1 MTCFLN
7 RLSVFKKSLKYKRNY
22 VKFTILGVKMIGQ
35 HDLLRSFRDNC
46 GFGLVANIKNKP
58 SYQVLDDAI
67 TALERMM
74 HRGAVAADGKTGDG
88 SGLLISMPEEFMR
101 GVAESNGVEL
111 SKQFGI
117 ASIFTKDVKLLDI
130 FEETCDNNDLK
141 IVFRR
146 EVPIDTNALGEQAM
160 ASLPKIMQFF
170 IVPNSLMATNRFDAL
185 LYLSRKECEHKL
197 MKERDFYIASMSSKV
212 VSYKGLVMP
221 THIKEF
227 YKDFQDEK
235 FKISFS
241 LFHQRFST
249 NTLPEWRLAQPFR
262 AVAHNGEI
270 NSVEGNRIN
279 VEIKSESIKS
289 EVFTPEEIQRILPI
303 LQLNSSDSASADN
316 FFEFLIVNGM
326 DFFKAVR
333 AIIPSAWQNS
343 PHMDPELRAFYE
355 YHSTVFEAWDGPAA
369 FSVTDGRY
377 IGCVLDRNGLRPS
390 KYIITNDDNLLIA
403 SEYGVVDIK
412 EEDIKERGRL
422 QSGEML
428 GLDLKF
434 GKVLKSK
441 EIDDYLKST
450 NPYMKWLN
458 EHMVYLQEH
467 VEEQYS
473 SSKDIDV
480 DNLIV
485 RQRYFNITQE
495 IVEQVIEPMIIEG
508 KEAVGSMGD
517 DTPLA
522 AFSNKQRNFTDFFKQ
537 KFAQVTNPPIDP
549 IREKVVMSLN
559 TGFGEIH
566 NILDE
571 IPTHAQRLKS
581 ISPIITSEKLAVLK
595 SFGDNKSP
603 RYQAFYHNTTF
614 STAYKNDLQTSLSTL
629 VETVIHSVKNDG
641 TRIIILDDGELSK
654 ENKVIPMAMVVGR
667 LNSSLLKAKIRHLV
681 SMICITGEVVDS
693 HSAAVLIG
701 YGASAIFPNLLFT
714 TVAHQLEKS
723 KTMDME
729 CSEAF
734 KAVHTSINGGILK
747 IMSKMGIA
755 TIASYRNAGL
765 FDVMGLS
772 HEISKDCFE
781 TSHNVIPGLTYNDI
795 DERLTKYHKDAFR
808 NNGFNK
814 IFPLNI
820 GGYYKFYNGQEHH
833 DFGPDVIHAIHD
845 MAASGK
851 KEDFDKFKNLVN
863 KRGLKFIRDFFEL
876 KSDRKSIDVSEVEPK
891 EVIFKRFASAAM
903 SLGSISPEAHET
915 MAIAMN
921 TIGGQSNSGEGGE
934 DSARYGTNKVSKIK
948 QVASGRFGVTPAYLR
963 SAEELQI
970 KVAQG
975 AKPGE
980 GGQLPGHKVTALI
993 GKLRH
998 TVPGVT
1004 LISPP
1009 PHHDIYSIEDLAQL
1023 IFDLKQV
1030 NPKARVAVKLVST
1043 VGVGTIAAG
1052 VAKAYADK
1060 IIISGGDGGTG
1071 AAPLTSIKFAGNPW
1085 EIGLSEA
1092 HNALKANNLRGLV
1105 ELQTDGGLKTG
1116 LDVVKAALLGAE
1128 SYAFGTG
1135 VLTIVG
1141 CKMLRI
1147 CHVNKCTVGIATQN
1161 EKLRNEFFKGHVDQ
1175 VINFFTLLAEDVR
1188 SIMAELGYRTMEEM
1202 IGRVD
1207 LLKVTKDDFAQKFD
1221 FSSILHQEKGVNTHQ
1236 QSFNHPFDDNLFE
1249 KDVLK
1254 EAYAAIKHPE
1264 YPIRIK
1270 REIKNVH
1277 RSFGALVSGEI
1288 AEFYGDEGLKAG
1300 TITINLNG
1308 VAGQALGAFLIPGV
1322 SIYLD
1327 GVANDY
1333 IAKGMHGGKI
1343 VITSKNQGEKFSAGG
1358 NTCLYG
1364 ATGGKLY
1371 ISGSVGERFGVR
1383 NSGALAIVEGSGD
1396 NACEYMT
1403 GGIVVILGKTGINF
1417 GAGMT
1422 GGISFVYDCDHTFI
1436 ENVNHELVEAIRI
1449 DTDEGDE
1456 ARHYLKRLLKDYLV
1470 ETGSN
1475 KAQELLE
1482 NFRVEVRNFWLIKP
1496 KNLTKLPLN
1505 IEKGD

>member
-1 MTCFLN
+1 M
-7 RLSVFKKSLKYKRNY
+7 VEH
-22 VKFTILGVKMIGQ
+22 
-35 HDLLRSFRDNC
+35 HDLLRSFKDNC

-58 SYQVLDDAI
+58 SRKVLNDAV

-88 SGLLISMPEEFMR
+88 SGLLLSMPEEFIR
-101 GVAESNGVEL
+101 KEAAKAGVEL
-111 SKQFGI
+111 ANQFAV
-117 ASIFTKDVKLLDI
+117 ASVFTKNLAHLDVM
-130 FEETCDNNDLK
+130 EEICTNNDLK
-141 IVFRR
+141 IVLRR
-146 EVPIDTNALGEQAM
+146 EVPVDTNALGDQAI
-160 ASLPKIMQFF
+160 ASLPN
-170 IVPNSLMATNRFDAL
+170 IVQLIITPNSIMATNRFDAL

-197 MKERDFYIASMSSKV
+197 IDDRDFYIASMSSKV
-212 VSYKGLVMP
+212 LSYKGLVMP

-227 YKDFQDEK
+227 YKDLQNDA

-289 EVFTPEEIQRILPI
+289 DVFTDEEISRILPI

-333 AIIPSAWQNS
+333 AVIPSAWQNA

-390 KYIITNDDNLLIA
+390 KYIVTKDDNLLIA
-403 SEYGVVDIK
+403 SEYGVVDIA
-412 EEDIKERGRL
+412 EEEIKERGRL

-434 GKVLKSK
+434 GKLLKSNQ
-441 EIDDYLKST
+441 IDDYLKSS

-458 EHMVYLQEH
+458 EHMIYLQEH

-473 SSKDIDV
+473 KAVEIDE
-480 DNLIV
+480 DALV
-485 RQRYFNITQE
+485 RKQKFFNITQE
-495 IVEQVIEPMIIEG
+495 IVEQVIEPMMKDG

-522 AFSNKQRNFTDFFKQ
+522 AFSDKQRNFTDYFKQ

-559 TGFGEIH
+559 TGFGEVH

-571 IPTHAQRLKS
+571 IPSHAHRLKS
-581 ISPIITSEKLAVLK
+581 ISPIITGEKLEVLK
-595 SFGDNKSP
+595 SFGDKKSP

-614 STAYKNDLQTSLSTL
+614 STAYKTDLKASLNAL
-629 VETVIHSVKNDG
+629 VEKVVESVKNEG
-641 TRIIILDDGELSK
+641 TRIVILDDAEFSK
-654 ENKVIPMAMVVGR
+654 EMKVIPMAMAVGR
-667 LNSSLLKAKIRHLV
+667 LNSALLKAKIRHLV
-681 SMICITGEVVDS
+681 SMIAVTGEVIDS

-701 YGASAIFPNLLFT
+701 YGASAIYPNVLFE
-714 TVAHQLEKS
+714 TVASQLEKS
-723 KTMDME
+723 KTIKLT
-729 CSEAF
+729 CQEAY
-734 KAVHTSINGGILK
+734 KATHTALNSGLLK

-755 TIASYRNAGL
+755 TIASYRNSGL

-772 HEISKDCFE
+772 KEIVEECFE
-781 TSHNVIPGLTYNDI
+781 TSHCAIAGLTYEDI
-795 DERLTKYHKDAFR
+795 DERIEKFHTSAFK
-808 NNGFNK
+808 NDGFK
-814 IFPLNI
+814 TIFPLNI
-820 GGYYKFYNGQEHH
+820 GGYYKFYTGQEHH
-833 DFGPDVIHAIHD
+833 DFGPAVIHAIHAV
-845 MAASGK
+845 AASGK
-851 KEDFDKFKNLVN
+851 KEDFDTLKNLVN
-863 KRGLKFIRDFFEL
+863 KRGLKFIRDFFDL
-876 KSDRKSIDVSEVEPK
+876 KSDRKAIDISEVEPK
-891 EVIFKRFASAAM
+891 EAIFKRFASAAM

-915 MAIAMN
+915 IAIAMN
-921 TIGGQSNSGEGGE
+921 RIGGQSNSGEGGE
-934 DSARYGTNKVSKIK
+934 DKSRFGTERVSKIK

-963 SAEELQI
+963 SAEEIQI

-980 GGQLPGHKVTALI
+980 GGQLPGHKVTPLI

-1023 IFDLKQV
+1023 IFDMKQV

-1085 EIGLSEA
+1085 ELGLSEA

-1105 ELQTDGGLKTG
+1105 EVQADGGLKSG

-1147 CHVNKCTVGIATQN
+1147 CHVNKCSVGIATQN
-1161 EKLRNEFFKGHVDQ
+1161 DKLREEFFKGHVDQ
-1175 VINFFTLLAEDVR
+1175 VINYFTLLAEDVR
-1188 SIMAELGYRTMEEM
+1188 SIMAELGYKTMEEM

-1207 LLKVTKDDFAQKFD
+1207 LLKVKQDDFAQKFD
-1221 FSSILHQEKGVNTHQ
+1221 FSSVLHQEEGVNTHQ
-1236 QSFNHPFDDNLFE
+1236 QAFNHPFDDNAFE
-1249 KDVLK
+1249 KDVLT
-1254 EAYAAIKHPE
+1254 EAMVAIKSPE
-1264 YPIRIK
+1264 QPIRIQ
-1270 REIKNVH
+1270 REIKNIH

-1288 AEFYGDEGLKAG
+1288 AEYYGDEGLKPD
-1300 TITINLNG
+1300 TIKINLSG
-1308 VAGQALGAFLIPGV
+1308 VAGQALGAFIAPGV

-1333 IAKGMHGGKI
+1333 IGKGMNGGKI
-1343 VITSKNQGEKFSAGG
+1343 IITSKNEGEEFSAGG

-1371 ISGSVGERFGVR
+1371 ISGSVGERFAVR
-1383 NSGALAIVEGSGD
+1383 NSGAFAIVEGTGD

-1403 GGIVVILGKTGINF
+1403 GGVVVILGETGINF

-1422 GGISFVYDCDHTFI
+1422 GGVAFVYDKEHRFV
-1436 ENVNHELVEAIRI
+1436 ENVNHELVEAVRI

-1456 ARHYLKRLLKDYLV
+1456 ARHYLKRLIKDYVV
-1470 ETGSN
+1470 ETGSQ
-1475 KAQELLE
+1475 KAIELLE
-1482 NFRVEVRNFWLIKP
+1482 NFRVEVRNFWLVKP

-1505 IEKGD
+1505 LENGD

>member
-1 MTCFLN
+1 M
-7 RLSVFKKSLKYKRNY
+7 VEH
-22 VKFTILGVKMIGQ
+22 
-35 HDLLRSFRDNC
+35 HDLLRSFKDNC
-46 GFGLVANIKNKP
+46 GFGLVANIKNKA
-58 SYQVLDDAI
+58 SHKVLNDAV

-88 SGLLISMPEEFMR
+88 SGLLLSMPEEFLR
-101 GVAESNGVEL
+101 KEAGKNGVEL
-111 SKQFGI
+111 PKQFAI
-117 ASIFTKDVKLLDI
+117 ASIFTKNRDHLDVI
-130 FEETCDNNDLK
+130 ENICEENDLK
-141 IVFRR
+141 IVLRR
-146 EVPIDTNALGEQAM
+146 DVPIDTNALGEQALE
-160 ASLPKIMQFF
+160 SLPNIVQLF
-170 IVPNSLMATNRFDAL
+170 IIPNSIMATNRFDAL
-185 LYLSRKECEHKL
+185 LYLSRKESEHKL
-197 MKERDFYIASMSSKV
+197 VEDRNFYIASMSSKV
-212 VSYKGLVMP
+212 LSYKGLVMP

-227 YKDFQDEK
+227 YKDFQDEE

-270 NSVEGNRIN
+270 NSVEGNRFN

-289 EVFTPEEIQRILPI
+289 EVFTDAEIQKILPI

-333 AIIPSAWQNS
+333 AVIPSAWQNA

-390 KYIITNDDNLLIA
+390 KYIVTKDDNLLIA
-403 SEYGVVDIK
+403 SEYGVVDIA

-428 GLDLKF
+428 GLDLKY
-434 GKVLKSK
+434 GKLLKSDQ
-441 EIDDYLKST
+441 INDYLKSS

-467 VEEQYS
+467 VEEQYTTQCDYETKNIV
-473 SSKDIDV
+473 SK
-480 DNLIV
+480 
-485 RQRYFNITQE
+485 QRYFNITQE
-495 IVEQVIEPMIIEG
+495 VIEQVIEPMMRDG

-522 AFSNKQRNFTDFFKQ
+522 AFSNKQRSFSDYFKQ

-571 IPTHAQRLKS
+571 IPSHAHRLKA
-581 ISPIITSEKLAVLK
+581 ISPIITREKLDVLK
-595 SFGDNKSP
+595 SFGDKKSP
-603 RYQAFYHNTTF
+603 SYQAFYHNKTF
-614 STAYKNDLQTSLSTL
+614 STTYTGKLQDALDVL
-629 VETVIHSVKNDG
+629 VEKVTASVKDDG
-641 TRIIILDDGELSK
+641 IRIVILDDSEFSSM
-654 ENKVIPMAMVVGR
+654 NKVIPMAIVIGR
-667 LNSSLLKAKIRHLV
+667 LNIALLKAKVRHLV
-681 SMICITGEVVDS
+681 SMIAATGEVVDS
-693 HSAAVLIG
+693 HGAAVLIG
-701 YGASAIFPNLLFT
+701 YGASAIYPSLLFA
-714 TVAHQLEKS
+714 TVTAHLNQSKAINIECHEALKS
-723 KTMDME
+723 
-729 CSEAF
+729 A
-734 KAVHTSINGGILK
+734 HTALNGGLLK

-755 TIASYRNAGL
+755 TIASYRNSGL
-765 FDVMGLS
+765 FDILGLS
-772 HEISKDCFE
+772 KTIVKECFE
-781 TSHNVIPGLTYNDI
+781 TSNCTLSGLTYDDI
-795 DERLTKYHKDAFR
+795 DQRLQKYHDSAF
-808 NNGFNK
+808 NEDGFNK

-820 GGYYKFYNGQEHH
+820 GGFYKFYNGQEHH
-833 DFGPDVIHAIHD
+833 DFGPAVIHAIH
-845 MAASGK
+845 AVAGSGEK
-851 KEDFDKFKNLVN
+851 KDFDRLKELVN
-863 KRGLKFIRDFFEL
+863 KRGLKYIRDFFEL
-876 KSDRKSIDVSEVEPK
+876 KSDKKAIDISEVEPK

-915 MAIAMN
+915 IAIAMN
-921 TIGGQSNSGEGGE
+921 RIGAQSNSGEGGE
-934 DSARYGTNKVSKIK
+934 DVNRFDTERVSKIK

-963 SAEELQI
+963 SAEEIQI

-980 GGQLPGHKVTALI
+980 GGQLPGHKVTPLI

-1023 IFDLKQV
+1023 IFDMKQV

-1043 VGVGTIAAG
+1043 IGVGTIAAG

-1085 EIGLSEA
+1085 EIGLAEA

-1105 ELQTDGGLKTG
+1105 EVQTDGGLKTG

-1147 CHVNKCTVGIATQN
+1147 CHVNKCSVGIATQN
-1161 EKLRNEFFKGHVDQ
+1161 EKLREEFFKGHVDQ
-1175 VINFFTLLAEDVR
+1175 VINYFTLLAEDVR
-1188 SIMAELGYRTMEEM
+1188 SIMAELGFKTMEEM
-1202 IGRVD
+1202 IGRSD
-1207 LLKVTKDDFAQKFD
+1207 ILKVVDDEFAQKFD
-1221 FSSILHQEKGVNTHQ
+1221 FSDILHQEEGVNTHQ
-1236 QSFNHPFDDNLFE
+1236 QKFNHPFDDNSFE

-1254 EAYAAIKHPE
+1254 EAMPAIKHPE
-1264 YPIRIK
+1264 HPIKIS
-1270 REIKNVH
+1270 REITNLH
-1277 RSFGALVSGEI
+1277 RSFGALISGEI
-1288 AEFYGDEGLKAG
+1288 AQYYGDKGLKAD
-1300 TITINLNG
+1300 TIKINLTG
-1308 VAGQALGAFLIPGV
+1308 ISGQAMGAFLIPGV

-1327 GVANDY
+1327 GVSNDY
-1333 IAKGMHGGKI
+1333 IGKGMHGGKI
-1343 VITSKNQGEKFSAGG
+1343 IITSKNEGENFSAGG

-1364 ATGGKLY
+1364 ATGGKCY
-1371 ISGSVGERFGVR
+1371 ISGSVGERFAVR
-1383 NSGALAIVEGSGD
+1383 NSGALAIVEGTGD

-1403 GGIVVILGKTGINF
+1403 GGVVVILGKTGINF

-1422 GGISFVYDCDHTFI
+1422 GGVSFVYDEDHSFV
-1436 ENVNHELVEAIRI
+1436 ENVNRELVEAIRI

-1456 ARHYLKRLLKDYLV
+1456 ARHYLKRLLKDYVV
-1470 ETGSN
+1470 ETGSE
-1475 KAQELLE
+1475 KAKELLE
-1482 NFRVEVRNFWLIKP
+1482 NFRVEVRNFWLVRP

-1505 IEKGD
+1505 LENGD